1 MTAIL
6 DNRRCLLAAAIISA
20 EALLLVLAYRLGF
33 GVSIALSPSQGIC
46 EFVGGGASLCAAM
59 PSLLAIYAIIFVV
72 PVISFLA
79 TGRIDPAPAIAAIQ
93 NAKRPDYFLVLN
105 FAGLAALSAPWLLV
119 LWGFPD
125 TAMSKGG
132 LLWTLGTLFAVGGFA
147 LWLSEPRN
155 LLAFF
160 TPVRSLVLII
170 PILIA
175 IASVGAGGYFWA
187 IDWVKTLTF
196 RSTDAFLRM
205 IGESTDL
212 HAADIMIIGVG
223 DFRAKLLE
231 GCSGFSGMAMVS
243 LVVFLYGLASRQRLK
258 LGRVLVLIPLA
269 ILLSWIV
276 NILRISSIMLIGAYV
291 SPDLAINAFH
301 SYAGWI
307 SFTVLSAIL
316 IILSESVPWFR
327 RAGNPANRPA
337 TRFFSDRTAAEILP
351 FALFLATGLIVS
363 ALFPV
368 PAAGYP
374 IIAIV
379 AGLSIAAFFPIY
391 SGVLQSICPL
401 SVASGLFV
409 GILWLFAQGGGDP
422 VPIADILGA
431 AAPAM
436 AGIWV
441 LMRLIGTIL
450 FIPLIEEMF
459 FRSYLLRRLDFG
471 GGWGP
476 TVALI
481 LTSVAFASLHGEWV
495 LALIA
500 GLIFGGLVL
509 RSGKVGDAVVAHV
522 VANATIALWAI
533 SIDDWSVI

>member
-1 MTAIL
+1 MTAIF
-6 DNRRCLLAAAIISA
+6 DNRRCLLAATIFSA
-20 EALLLVLAYRLGF
+20 EALFLVLAYGFGF
-33 GVSIALSPSQGIC
+33 GVSLAQSPSQGIC
-46 EFVGGGASLCAAM
+46 EFVGGGASLCAAV
-59 PSLLAIYAIIFVV
+59 PPILAISAMIFVV
-72 PVISFLA
+72 PVIFFLA
-79 TGRIDPAPAIAAIQ
+79 TGRIDLAPAVAAIQ
-93 NAKRPDYFLVLN
+93 NAKRPDYYLVLN

-125 TAMSKGG
+125 TAISKGG
-132 LLWTLGTLFAVGGFA
+132 LLWTLGTLFIVGGFV
-147 LWLSEPRN
+147 LWLIEPRN
-155 LLAFF
+155 LLGFF
-160 TPVRSLVLII
+160 TPVRGLVLIS
-170 PILIA
+170 PVMIA
-175 IASVGAGGYFWA
+175 FASFGADGYFWT
-187 IDWVKTLTF
+187 IDWVKTITF
-196 RSTDAFLRM
+196 RSADGFLRM

-212 HAADIMIIGVG
+212 HAADVMIIGVG
-223 DFRAKLLE
+223 GFRAELQE
-231 GCSGFSGMAMVS
+231 ACSGFSGMAMVS
-243 LVVFLYGLASRQRLK
+243 LVVFMYGLASRQRLK

-276 NILRISSIMLIGAYV
+276 NIVRISSIMLIGAYV

-316 IILSESVPWFR
+316 IILSESAPWFR
-327 RAGNPANRPA
+327 RAGHSANRPA

-351 FALFLATGLIVS
+351 FALFLASGLIVS

-409 GILWLFAQGGGDP
+409 GILWLFAQGEGDP
-422 VPIADILGA
+422 APIADILGA
-431 AAPAM
+431 AAPA
-436 AGIWV
+436 AIGIWIM
-441 LMRLIGTIL
+441 MRLLGTIL

-471 GGWGP
+471 GERGP
-476 TVALI
+476 TVAL
-481 LTSVAFASLHGEWV
+481 
-495 LALIA
+495 A
-500 GLIFGGLVL
+500 GADRRADL
-509 RSGKVGDAVVAHV
+509 RRAGSAQRE
-522 VANATIALWAI
+522 
-533 SIDDWSVI
+533 SR